1 MASSNIHNS
10 CFTQWK
16 LKIASTSTYIAV
28 SWDTKKFI
36 GVFILLTAAILLDL
50 LDTKI
55 PRATDYAKTKVQEKV
70 TAGVQCWHLQDIM
83 YKAANGIT
91 LPLEKLFPKST
102 SLSNLMVKG
111 CFFALFFL
119 FCSSAVNKEFG
130 KPVKGC
136 LCSVQVIK

>member
-1 MASSNIHNS
+1 MI
-10 CFTQWK
+10 
-16 LKIASTSTYIAV
+16 
-28 SWDTKKFI
+28 
-36 GVFILLTAAILLDL
+36 
-50 LDTKI
+50 
-55 PRATDYAKTKVQEKV
+55 
-70 TAGVQCWHLQDIM
+70 AGVQCWHLQDM
-83 YKAANGIT
+83 MCKSANGIT

-119 FCSSAVNKEFG
+119 FCSSAVNIELG